1 MSRWPDPVSA
11 PETVNAMIEAWLLGN
26 NVPDAP
32 GAAPSR
38 QDAGSD
44 AGTKPSM
51 VNGGS

>member
-1 MSRWPDPVSA
+1 
-11 PETVNAMIEAWLLGN
+11 MIEAWLLGK

-38 QDAGSD
+38 QDAG
-44 AGTKPSM
+44 TKPSM